1 MRRLLYLVPLAAF
14 VAVAIWFAV
23 GLTRDPSRIPSAL
36 IDQPI
41 PAFTLPA
48 VAGTSV
54 PGLSDQAIKGKVAL
68 VNVFA
73 SWCVPCKAEHPILMR
88 LAAEKRVPIYGLNWK
103 DRSDDASRWLKELGN
118 PYAAIGHD
126 ESGRVAI
133 DWGVYGA
140 PETFLIDG
148 GGIVRYKHVGPMSRA
163 IVENELVPR
172 IEAMR
177 RGSP

>member
-88 LAAEKRVPIYGLNWK
+88 LAAENRVPIYGLNWK

-140 PETFLIDG
+140 PETFLIDREG
-148 GGIVRYKHVGPMSRA
+148 RIRFKQVGPITPAVLRDTILPLIA
-163 IVENELVPR
+163 RLEQ
-172 IEAMR
+172 
-177 RGSP
+177 